1 MVARK
6 IAQQVLDHGCCI
18 ASQHIKG
25 ELNNVADL
33 LSFAGSLTR
42 AGGKT
47 HLLAADDP
55 PNDILTQRFH
65 SAYPEQIPANFA
77 ISQLPDKILS
87 WASRVLQITALLL
100 SADKKAATKTTTA
113 SGVHGSDSASKPAA
127 YLTPSSLVYPQT
139 TENFSPDPFSP
150 VIAPP
155 SGPKMGH
162 LMDGVTSRWLQV
174 LCGKPQATW
183 IRRFGTISN
192 QVPFT
197 LKGRLSV
204 ASLCTFP
211 LQSIQKRQSG
221 H

>member
-1 MVARK
+1 
-6 IAQQVLDHGCCI
+6 VLHCLP
-18 ASQHIKG
+18 A
-25 ELNNVADL
+25 LNNVADL

-42 AGGKT
+42 AGDKT
-47 HLLAADDP
+47 HPLAADDP

-77 ISQLPDKILS
+77 ISQLPDEILS
-87 WASRVLQITALLL
+87 WASRVLQITASSLT
-100 SADKKAATKTTTA
+100 ADKKAATKTTAA
-113 SGVHGSDSASKPAA
+113 SGVDGSDSASKPAA
-127 YLTPSSLVYPQT
+127 YLTPSSPVYPQT

-174 LCGKPQATW
+174 LCGKPQAT
-183 IRRFGTISN
+183 N

-197 LKGRLSV
+197 SKGRLS
-204 ASLCTFP
+204 CIP
-211 LQSIQKRQSG
+211 LHVPSSEHSKTSIRPLNDKKQQPQSCCDGCSD
-221 H
+221 